1 MLVASGETVVAIV
14 LILTESFSDVKSD
27 LWVVGRSVV
36 EAVVVAVLW
45 IGATVVEAAVVVMVG
60 AVAEIVV

>member
-1 MLVASGETVVAIV
+1 MLVSSVETVVAV
-14 LILTESFSDVKSD
+14 ALILTESFSDVRSD
-27 LWVVGRSVV
+27 LWVVGRPVV

-45 IGATVVEAAVVVMVG
+45 TGATVVEAAVVVTVG

>member
-14 LILTESFSDVKSD
+14 LILTESFSDVRSD

-36 EAVVVAVLW
+36 EAVVVAVL
-45 IGATVVEAAVVVMVG
+45 
-60 AVAEIVV
+60 